1 MKSLLPHWEAR
12 GLNTAAGSA
21 GEAEA
26 AEPPCCAG
34 DADGAGH
41 GLPGSRVFTQ
51 TRRGPVSTQN
61 PARQSLQQLYFGVF
75 TGRCERRWPVSGDE
89 DRSRRS
95 LWKRGVGVL
104 TVPEGGRGRRR
115 GSRAAQA
122 ASRGAAE
129 VRPRSP
135 PWARLTLECF
145 RNT

>member
-1 MKSLLPHWEAR
+1 MSEQPNLKISEWWEQTPHQTSHTDGESMYEKVVFVVCRQGISDGSGSMKSLLPHWEAR

-75 TGRCERRWPVSGDE
+75 SM
-89 DRSRRS
+89 
-95 LWKRGVGVL
+95 
-104 TVPEGGRGRRR
+104 
-115 GSRAAQA
+115 
-122 ASRGAAE
+122 
-129 VRPRSP
+129 
-135 PWARLTLECF
+135 
-145 RNT
+145 